1 MALEIGTGIT
11 FGGGITIVDDAWV
24 PGGIYTNSSLSV
36 SLTTAT
42 ESPYGG
48 AYESYVSSST
58 TSVVLTSSQGDPS
71 WDLGTDDWTIEFWL
85 RWTSYAGQSFG
96 IMGTPG
102 GTGGWSFGFNPVS
115 GSLGVS
121 LNTGQPIMSFGNVYG
136 FQNTWRHIAVV
147 RDNLL
152 FRCYLDG
159 TRNFNQTFG
168 SNTAINDAG
177 TTDWRVFN
185 TAGNPT
191 GVIGN
196 ITDLRLV
203 KGLAVYTGDFTVP
216 SSPLAL
222 TQSANPYGG
231 SNTQTIPAGYTKIL
245 LQPPV

>member
-1 MALEIGTGIT
+1 MPLTLGPGISL
-11 FGGGITIVDDAWV
+11 GGGITIVNEVVV
-24 PGGIYTNSSLSV
+24 PGGTYTNSSLSV

-48 AYESYVSSST
+48 AYESYVSALD

-85 RWTSYAGQSFG
+85 RWTSYSGSSFG

-102 GTGGWSFGFNPVS
+102 GTGGWSLSFNPVS
-115 GSLGVS
+115 ASLGLS
-121 LNTGQPIMSFGNVYG
+121 LNTGEPIMSFGSVRAG
-136 FQNTWRHIAVV
+136 QNTWTHIAVV
-147 RDNLL
+147 RDNQL
-152 FRCYLDG
+152 FRCYLNG
-159 TRNFNQTFG
+159 SRNFNQTYG

-177 TTDWRVFN
+177 NTDWRVFN
-185 TAGNPT
+185 TSGPPT

-231 SNTQTIPAGYTKIL
+231 SNTQAIPATYTKIL